1 MKKLLLAISAL
12 GLAVSLAQAG
22 VIDDREALMKE
33 RGKIVGGLSKMAKG
47 ETPFDAA
54 AVMTQL
60 QALSANAEKGAAVET
75 LWPEDSKTGKNAEGE
90 DTESSPKIWEDM
102 AGFKAASEKFKT
114 DTAAA
119 VAAPPADLAALQAT
133 RRGNRQGLRRLS
145 RDFPPEEELEMRLSW
160 A

>member
-1 MKKLLLAISAL
+1 MKNLLLAISAL
-12 GLAVSLAQAG
+12 GLAVSVAHAG

-33 RGKIVGGLSKMAKG
+33 RGKIVGGLAKMAKG

-60 QALSANAEKGAAVET
+60 QALSANAGEGYGCRRAVACRLPDRQERR
-75 LWPEDSKTGKNAEGE
+75 GRRHQ
-90 DTESSPKIWEDM
+90 SSPKIWEDM
-102 AGFKAASEKFKT
+102 AGFKAATEKFKT

-133 RRGNRQGLRRLS
+133 VGTIGKDCGGCHETFQLKKN
-145 RDFPPEEELEMRLSW
+145 
-160 A
+160 